1 MEMTSL
7 KNLISMRE
15 NSIAKLFKRCSVCHR
30 LSLKNSSIE
39 RSWVHQLY
47 SKTYLTNFNVNS
59 MNEIIPQL
67 FYKIIKMNFM
77 YYRLHLSKEKS
88 RHLLPLTRCSI
99 SFIQVKQS
107 GIESCSKQETYIVL
121 LKMNA
126 KKMSGNQKNIN
137 KPLKK
142 QKEHK

>member
-39 RSWVHQLY
+39 RSWVHRLY
-47 SKTYLTNFNVNS
+47 SKTYLTNFTVNS

-67 FYKIIKMNFM
+67 FYKIIKMFSM
-77 YYRLHLSKEKS
+77 YYRLQLSREQS
-88 RHLLPLTRCSI
+88 RQFLPLSGSSI
-99 SFIQVKQS
+99 SFIKVRQS
-107 GIESCSKQETYIVL
+107 GLESCSKQETYIVL

-126 KKMSGNQKNIN
+126 KKMSGN
-137 KPLKK
+137 
-142 QKEHK
+142 